1 MKKRKE
7 KKRTT
12 KKEDA
17 TIQYMIE
24 KRKANEH
31 RTMNKNVSD
40 DIMSSA
46 DANSCVIIICD
57 TMSFTK

>member
-24 KRKANEH
+24 KRKVNEH

-46 DANSCVIIICD
+46 DANSCYHNL
-57 TMSFTK
+57 

>member
-46 DANSCVIIICD
+46 DANSRVIIICD